1 MPLEFEDW
9 LAQDKLFKFG
19 YIQFYVLVSE
29 YVLWYT
35 HKKYEIYIWIDKK
48 VHKVIFSIILIFR
61 IVKLLS

>member
-29 YVLWYT
+29 YVLCS
-35 HKKYEIYIWIDKK
+35 
-48 VHKVIFSIILIFR
+48 VIFFEWFFIRFGNFSFE
-61 IVKLLS
+61 IVFYTLLFALNVWENS